1 MHPLTPD
8 LSKFSLEEL
17 YEKNNELVKRI
28 TLAYRWGNA
37 DMVQQLQMLQQD
49 YQSEIQ
55 VRGQRALEEM
65 QKNSKQFKNIID
77 IQ

>member
-8 LSKFSLEEL
+8 LSKLTIEEL
-17 YEKNNELVKRI
+17 YEKNNELLKRMAM
-28 TLAYRWGNA
+28 AYRWGNP
-37 DMVQQLQMLQQD
+37 DMVGQLQLLQED
-49 YQSEIQ
+49 YQTEIQ
-55 VRGQRALEEM
+55 VRNQKALEDL

>member
-8 LSKFSLEEL
+8 LSKLTIEEL
-17 YEKNNELVKRI
+17 YEKNNDLLKRMGM
-28 TLAYRWGNA
+28 AYRWGNPE
-37 DMVQQLQMLQQD
+37 MVQQLQMLQQD
-49 YQSEIQ
+49 YQTEIQ
-55 VRGQRALEEM
+55 VRNQKALEEL

>member
-17 YEKNNELVKRI
+17 YEKNNELVKRM

-49 YQSEIQ
+49 YQTEIQ
-55 VRGQRALEEM
+55 VRGQKALEEM